1 MDNLDE
7 ILDAMPEPEEDD
19 ALDFVIDENMRVI
32 AVPDDG
38 VVLGVEGDKDV
49 NRIRFRMNRH
59 YRGIDLANFDIRVKY
74 QNAGEEKNYFAVE
87 EKAVTDSTITFVWVV
102 AADATA
108 YNGIVWF
115 AVSFF
120 AAEEDGTIAQ
130 CFNTTLG
137 KAQSLQG
144 LDVDIKADDREL
156 VDFMTHLKQDLTLHA
171 GEYVT
176 QARNAQSSAANSAV
190 KALASEKNAAQSEK
204 NAMASE
210 DSTRKMLD
218 QLVADYTG
226 GCLGIYSVILPADG
240 WTKADGD
247 TSYSCTATLE
257 ASKTS
262 YVPVTAVIP
271 KDIPAGRKAVLYGTC
286 ESMDGKIRFWADN
299 QPGQDLHLQIAL
311 IVPDMELKG

>member
-7 ILDAMPEPEEDD
+7 ILGAIPEPEEDG

-32 AVPDDG
+32 AVPDNG

-49 NRIRFRMNRH
+49 NRVRFRMNRY
-59 YRGIDLANFDIRVKY
+59 YRGTDLSDFEIRVKY
-74 QNAGEEKNYFAVE
+74 QNAEDEKNYFT
-87 EKAVTDSTITFVWVV
+87 VTDKTVADSTITFAWLV

-108 YNGIVWF
+108 YKGTVWF

-120 AAEEDGTIAQ
+120 TAEDDGVITQ

-144 LDVDIKADDREL
+144 LDVDIKTDDPEL

-176 QARNAQSSAANSAV
+176 QAQNAQTAAAGSAA
-190 KALASEKNAAQSEK
+190 KALASEENAARSAESSK
-204 NAMASE
+204 TSE
-210 DSTRKMLD
+210 DSTRKMLNK
-218 QLVADYTG
+218 LVTDYTG
-226 GCLGIYSVILPADG
+226 GCLGIYSVTLSADG
-240 WTKADGD
+240 WVKAAGD
-247 TSYSCTATLE
+247 IAYSCTAALE
-257 ASKTS
+257 ASKPS
-262 YVPVTAVIP
+262 YVPVTAVLP
-271 KDIPAGRKAVLYGTC
+271 EDIPAMRKSLLYGTC
-286 ESMDGKIRFWADN
+286 ESMDGEVRFWADN
-299 QPGQDLHLQIAL
+299 QPEQDLHLQIAL